1 MYMCISL
8 GVQGLF
14 CSKFLLTYRILKQD
28 SVAKQFPPHTLLQ
41 ASLLGTLTE
50 HRARSPSAAR
60 TRHTQSARNCAIRRQ
75 TDCRRRRPRMVGGS
89 SAVPLAAALALRS
102 SADEAGVHHAA
113 AFCAHAMREARRAG

>member
-1 MYMCISL
+1 MNLCYIRGPGGPGL

-41 ASLLGTLTE
+41 ASLLGTLTDIC
-50 HRARSPSAAR
+50 ARSAESLR
-60 TRHTQSARNCAIRRQ
+60 TRHNPHAVCATR

-89 SAVPLAAALALRS
+89 SAVALAAALAPRS
-102 SADEAGVHHAA
+102 SADEVGVHHAA
-113 AFCAHAMREARRAG
+113 AFCAHE